1 MSTTPSPRSSAA
13 VNAEIR
19 ALLARDRRV
28 MTADEAGRYQELLG
42 EWEAAVRREQGLAA

>member
-1 MSTTPSPRSSAA
+1 

-19 ALLARDRRV
+19 ELMARARGV
-28 MTADEAGRYQELLG
+28 MTAAEAARYQQLLG

>member
-1 MSTTPSPRSSAA
+1 MSTSERSSAA

-19 ALLARDRRV
+19 ALLARAGGV
-28 MTADEAGRYQELLG
+28 MTPEQAGRYQELLD